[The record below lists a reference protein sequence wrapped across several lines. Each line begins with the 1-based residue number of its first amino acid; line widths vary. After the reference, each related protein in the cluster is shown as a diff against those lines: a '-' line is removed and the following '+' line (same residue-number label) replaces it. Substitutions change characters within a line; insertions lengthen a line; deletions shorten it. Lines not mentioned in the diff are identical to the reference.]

1 MSESIEKPMRLH
13 AYLASLGIASRRS
26 CEEMIREGKV
36 TVDGVKASIGQK
48 IICNQR
54 IEIDGQPIIAAHPKK
69 FRYILLNKP
78 KGYLSS
84 LSDPYGRPCA
94 IDLISGEVNERIY
107 NIGRLDQWS
116 GGLLLFTNDGD
127 LASKLMHPS
136 GQMEKEYRI
145 QTNVPIPDNFASS
158 FMRGIIIDGVRYRA
172 RSVHITGPNSALI
185 VLIEGKNREIRRVL
199 EHFELH
205 TRLLERI
212 RYGPI
217 CDPGLAPGNWR
228 ELTVDE
234 VQALKTLCNP
244 NQKAKGKGQ

>member
-1 MSESIEKPMRLH
+1 MSEPKEKSIRLH

-26 CEEMIREGKV
+26 CEEMIREGRV

-48 IICNQR
+48 IVCNER
-54 IEIDGQPIIAAHPKK
+54 IEIDGEPIIVTQRKRL
-69 FRYILLNKP
+69 RYILLNKP

-94 IDLISGEVNERIY
+94 IDLISGNVNERIY

-116 GGLLLFTNDGD
+116 SGLLLFTNDGD

-136 GQMEKEYRI
+136 GQIEKEYRI
-145 QTNVPIPDNFASS
+145 LTDVPIPGNFASS

-172 RSVHITGPNSALI
+172 RSVRVTGPDSAFI

-199 EHFELH
+199 EYFELH
-205 TRLLERI
+205 TKLLERI
-212 RYGPI
+212 RFGPI
-217 CDPGLAPGNWR
+217 RDPNLAPGQWR

-234 VQALKTLCNP
+234 VQALKSFSEL